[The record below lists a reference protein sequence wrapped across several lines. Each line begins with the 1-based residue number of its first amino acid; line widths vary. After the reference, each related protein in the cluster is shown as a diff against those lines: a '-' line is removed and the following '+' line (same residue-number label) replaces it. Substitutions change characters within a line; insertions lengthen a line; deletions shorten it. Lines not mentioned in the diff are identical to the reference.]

1 MSVVFTQWSK
11 QRKKKINIIAPIFSL
26 EKNESTTQPKP
37 DNTNRATSTS
47 KQVVPKE
54 RKTTATTLSTSTLS
68 SGLGI
73 SITALNKKQEEKVET
88 IELIKGEQNER
99 FTEDQLK
106 AAWIKYTDG
115 IQEEHHLRNSML
127 NCQPKLIEDTK
138 FEVVVNNP
146 MQEQKLLENR
156 INILNRL
163 RLDLKNLSIDMT
175 VRISVDNEKK
185 LAFTPAERF
194 NLMAKENELL
204 LKLKDEFGL
213 ELS

>member
-1 MSVVFTQWSK
+1 
-11 QRKKKINIIAPIFSL
+11 
-26 EKNESTTQPKP
+26 
-37 DNTNRATSTS
+37 
-47 KQVVPKE
+47 
-54 RKTTATTLSTSTLS
+54 
-68 SGLGI
+68 
-73 SITALNKKQEEKVET
+73 
-88 IELIKGEQNER
+88 
-99 FTEDQLK
+99 
-106 AAWIKYTDG
+106 
-115 IQEEHHLRNSML
+115 ML